1 MLTADNSKYK
11 SPGTWDVSN
20 GLISDSAVV
29 VVQERLSPGGGAL
42 VGTWRVRLR
51 GGGPYLY
58 LLPSLVFLALFTY
71 YPMGFSA
78 YLSLFRWNV
87 LTPERVF
94 VGLENYIQLWW
105 EPLFWLVLRNNLFYA
120 LGTIPTT
127 MALALFL
134 AVLVNQRLGAA
145 RSVYRMALF
154 YPTMIPMVAAA
165 MLWVWIFNPGIGL
178 FNYYTSF
185 LGVPRVEWLYDRHW
199 ALPAIIIMSI
209 WKNFGYFMLI
219 YLAALQGVPADLYEA
234 ADIEG
239 AGAWRR
245 FWGIT
250 FPLLTPAS
258 LFVFVVAIISSFQ
271 VFDQVFVMTQGGP
284 ADQTNVLTFYIY
296 QNAFR
301 FWDIGMGATLTTIF
315 VCLLLVLIVTVFRYA
330 GRRVYYEAD

>member
-1 MLTADNSKYK
+1 MK
-11 SPGTWDVSN
+11 SN
-20 GLISDSAVV
+20 LASDSTGVV
-29 VVQERLSPGGGAL
+29 IPERLSPRVQVRAA
-42 VGTWRVRLR
+42 TWHFRFR
-51 GGGPYLY
+51 GGGVYLY

-87 LTPERVF
+87 LNPERVF
-94 VGLENYIQLWW
+94 IGLENYLTLWR

-134 AVLVNQRLGAA
+134 AVLVNQNLGRV
-145 RSVYRMALF
+145 RSVYRVALF

-234 ADIEG
+234 ASIEG

-315 VCLLLVLIVTVFRYA
+315 ICLLLVLIVVVFRYV

>member
-1 MLTADNSKYK
+1 VKSRPISELT
-11 SPGTWDVSN
+11 T
-20 GLISDSAVV
+20 VV
-29 VVQERLSPGGGAL
+29 AEQRLPLRDQAPAT
-42 VGTWRVRLR
+42 TWRFPFR
-51 GGGPYLY
+51 GGGPYLF

-71 YPMGFSA
+71 YPIGFSA

-87 LTPERVF
+87 LNPERIF
-94 VGLENYIQLWW
+94 IGLENYLSLWH

-134 AVLVNQRLGAA
+134 AVLVNQKLGAA
-145 RSVYRMALF
+145 RSVYRVALF

-185 LGVPRVEWLYDRHW
+185 LGVPHVEWLYDRHW

-219 YLAALQGVPADLYEA
+219 YLAALQGVPTDLYEA
-234 ADIEG
+234 ASIEG

-245 FWGIT
+245 FWRIT

-315 VCLLLVLIVTVFRYA
+315 ICLLLVVILVVFRYV

>member
-1 MLTADNSKYK
+1 
-11 SPGTWDVSN
+11 
-20 GLISDSAVV
+20 
-29 VVQERLSPGGGAL
+29 
-42 VGTWRVRLR
+42 
-51 GGGPYLY
+51 
-58 LLPSLVFLALFTY
+58 
-71 YPMGFSA
+71 
-78 YLSLFRWNV
+78 
-87 LTPERVF
+87 
-94 VGLENYIQLWW
+94 
-105 EPLFWLVLRNNLFYA
+105 
-120 LGTIPTT
+120 

-134 AVLVNQRLGAA
+134 AVLVNQNLGRV
-145 RSVYRMALF
+145 RSVYRVALF

-185 LGVPRVEWLYDRHW
+185 LGVPRIEWLYDRHW

-219 YLAALQGVPADLYEA
+219 YLAALQAVPTDLYEA
-234 ADIEG
+234 ASIEG

-245 FWGIT
+245 FWRIT

-315 VCLLLVLIVTVFRYA
+315 ICLLLVLIVVVFRYV

>member
-1 MLTADNSKYK
+1 M
-11 SPGTWDVSN
+11 
-20 GLISDSAVV
+20 SDSTAVATPETV
-29 VVQERLSPGGGAL
+29 SARAAALATTWRFRFRGGGA
-42 VGTWRVRLR
+42 
-51 GGGPYLY
+51 YLY
-58 LLPSLVFLALFTY
+58 LLPSLAFLALFTY
-71 YPMGFSA
+71 YPISFSA

-87 LTPERVF
+87 LNPEKVF
-94 VGLENYIQLWW
+94 VGIENYLSLWQ

-134 AVLVNQRLGAA
+134 AVLVNQKLGGA
-145 RSVYRMALF
+145 RSLYRVALF

-178 FNYYTSF
+178 FNYYLGF
-185 LGVPRVEWLYDRHW
+185 LGVPKVEWLYDRHW

-219 YLAALQGVPADLYEA
+219 YLAALQGIPSELHEA
-234 ADIEG
+234 AGIEG

-245 FWGIT
+245 FWNIT

-258 LFVFVVAIISSFQ
+258 LFVFIVAIISSFQ

-284 ADQTNVLTFYIY
+284 ADQTNVLVFYIY
-296 QNAFR
+296 QHAFR

-315 VCLLLVLIVTVFRYA
+315 VCLLLVLIMVVFRYL
-330 GRRVYYEAD
+330 GRRIYYEAD

>member
-1 MLTADNSKYK
+1 M
-11 SPGTWDVSN
+11 
-20 GLISDSAVV
+20 SDSTAVV
-29 VVQERLSPGGGAL
+29 TPDSLSARTQAL
-42 VGTWRVRLR
+42 ATTWRFRFR
-51 GGGPYLY
+51 GGGTYLY
-58 LLPSLVFLALFTY
+58 LLPSLAFLALFTY
-71 YPMGFSA
+71 YPIGFSA

-87 LTPERVF
+87 LNPEKIF
-94 VGLENYIQLWW
+94 VGVENYLALWR

-134 AVLVNQRLGAA
+134 AVLVNQKLGAA
-145 RSVYRMALF
+145 RSIYRVALF

-185 LGVPRVEWLYDRHW
+185 LGLPRLEWLYGRHW

-219 YLAALQGVPADLYEA
+219 YLAALQGIPADLHEA
-234 ADIEG
+234 ASIEG

-245 FWGIT
+245 FWSIT
-250 FPLLTPAS
+250 FPLLAPAS

-284 ADQTNVLTFYIY
+284 ADQTNVLVFYIW
-296 QNAFR
+296 QHAFR
-301 FWDIGMGATLTTIF
+301 FWDIGMGATLTTVFI
-315 VCLLLVLIVTVFRYA
+315 CLLLALIAVAFRYV

>member
-1 MLTADNSKYK
+1 M
-11 SPGTWDVSN
+11 
-20 GLISDSAVV
+20 SDSIAVSV
-29 VVQERLSPGGGAL
+29 RDGLSRAEGSWVAAARL
-42 VGTWRVRLR
+42 RLR
-51 GGGPYLY
+51 GPGPYLY

-78 YLSLFRWNV
+78 YLSVFRWNV
-87 LTPERVF
+87 LNPERIF
-94 VGLENYIQLWW
+94 VGLENYFHLWR

-134 AVLVNQRLGAA
+134 AVLVNQKLGVA
-145 RSVYRMALF
+145 RSVYRVALF

-185 LGVPRVEWLYDRHW
+185 LGVPRIEWLYDRHW

-219 YLAALQGVPADLYEA
+219 YLAALQGIPADLYEA

-284 ADQTNVLTFYIY
+284 ADQTNVLTFFIY

-315 VCLLLVLIVTVFRYA
+315 VCLLLVLIVGVFRYV
-330 GRRVYYEAD
+330 GQRVYYEAD

>member
-1 MLTADNSKYK
+1 VN
-11 SPGTWDVSN
+11 N
-20 GLISDSAVV
+20 GLISDPTAVIA
-29 VVQERLSPGGGAL
+29 QGRLSPGGGAL
-42 VGTWRVRLR
+42 VATWRVRLR

-71 YPMGFSA
+71 YPIGFSA
-78 YLSLFRWNV
+78 FLSLFRWNV
-87 LTPERVF
+87 LTPEREL
-94 VGLENYIQLWW
+94 VGLQNYFQLWR

-145 RSVYRMALF
+145 RSVYRVALF

-185 LGVPRVEWLYDRHW
+185 LGIARIEWLYDRHW

-239 AGAWRR
+239 AGVWRR

-315 VCLLLVLIVTVFRYA
+315 VCLLLVLIVVVFRYV

>member
-1 MLTADNSKYK
+1 VKSRPISELT
-11 SPGTWDVSN
+11 T
-20 GLISDSAVV
+20 VV
-29 VVQERLSPGGGAL
+29 AEQRLPLRDQAL
-42 VGTWRVRLR
+42 ATTWRFPFR
-51 GGGPYLY
+51 GGGPYLF

-71 YPMGFSA
+71 YPIGFSA
-78 YLSLFRWNV
+78 YLSLFRWNI
-87 LTPERVF
+87 LNPERIF
-94 VGLENYIQLWW
+94 IGLENYLSLWQ

-134 AVLVNQRLGAA
+134 AVLVNQNLGKV
-145 RSVYRMALF
+145 RSVYRVALF

-185 LGVPRVEWLYDRHW
+185 LGVPHIEWLYDRHW

-219 YLAALQGVPADLYEA
+219 YLAALQGIPADLYEA
-234 ADIEG
+234 ASIEG

-245 FWGIT
+245 FWRIT

-315 VCLLLVLIVTVFRYA
+315 ICLLLVVILVVFRYV

>member
-1 MLTADNSKYK
+1 MSRSTAVAVRNRPS
-11 SPGTWDVSN
+11 GRE
-20 GLISDSAVV
+20 SARVV
-29 VVQERLSPGGGAL
+29 
-42 VGTWRVRLR
+42 TWRLRLR
-51 GGGPYLY
+51 GGGPYLF
-58 LLPSLVFLALFTY
+58 LLPSLLFLAVFTY
-71 YPMGFSA
+71 YPIGFSA
-78 YLSLFRWNV
+78 YLSLFRWNI
-87 LTPERVF
+87 LNPERIF
-94 VGLENYIQLWW
+94 VGLENYLSLWR

-134 AVLVNQRLGAA
+134 AVLVNQKLGMA
-145 RSVYRMALF
+145 RSVYRVALF
-154 YPTMIPMVAAA
+154 YPTMVPMVAAA

-178 FNYYTSF
+178 FNYYSSF
-185 LGVPRVEWLYDRHW
+185 LGVPRIEWLYDRHW

-219 YLAALQGVPADLYEA
+219 YLAALQAIPADLYEA
-234 ADIEG
+234 AGIEG

-315 VCLLLVLIVTVFRYA
+315 VCLLLVVIVVVFRSL
-330 GRRVYYEAD
+330 GRHVYYEAD

>member
-1 MLTADNSKYK
+1 VK
-11 SPGTWDVSN
+11 S
-20 GLISDSAVV
+20 SAAG
-29 VVQERLSPGGGAL
+29 RHR
-42 VGTWRVRLR
+42 TWRSWFQ
-51 GGGPYLY
+51 GGQAYLY
-58 LLPSLVFLALFTY
+58 LVPSLLFLLVFTY
-71 YPMGFSA
+71 YPIGFSA

-87 LTPERVF
+87 LNPEPIF
-94 VGLENYIQLWW
+94 IGLGNYLTLWR

-120 LGTIPTT
+120 FGTIPTT

-134 AVLVNQRLGAA
+134 AILVNQRLGRL
-145 RSVYRMALF
+145 RSIYRVALF

-178 FNYYTSF
+178 FNHYTSY
-185 LGVPRVEWLYDRHW
+185 LGLPRLEWLYDRHW
-199 ALPAIIIMSI
+199 ALPAIMIMSI

-219 YLAALQGVPADLYEA
+219 YLAALQGVPSDLYEA
-234 ADIEG
+234 ASIEG
-239 AGAWRR
+239 AGVWHR
-245 FWGIT
+245 FWKIT

-258 LFVFVVAIISSFQ
+258 LFVFVIAIISSFQ

-284 ADQTNVLTFYIY
+284 ADQTNVLIFYIY

-315 VCLLLVLIVTVFRYA
+315 ICFLLVLIVVVFRYV

>member
-1 MLTADNSKYK
+1 VETREATGRLRA
-11 SPGTWDVSN
+11 
-20 GLISDSAVV
+20 DSAA
-29 VVQERLSPGGGAL
+29 GAVRDGML
-42 VGTWRVRLR
+42 VRIQAGAASWRLR
-51 GGGPYLY
+51 FPSSGAYVY
-58 LLPSLVFLALFTY
+58 LLPSLIFLAVFTY
-71 YPMGFSA
+71 YPIGFSA

-87 LTPERVF
+87 LNPDGVF
-94 VGLENYIQLWW
+94 IGVENYLQLWR

-134 AVLVNQRLGAA
+134 AVLANQKLGSV
-145 RSVYRMALF
+145 RSVYRVALF

-185 LGVPRVEWLYDRHW
+185 LGLPRIEWLYDRHW

-234 ADIEG
+234 ASIEG
-239 AGAWRR
+239 AGPWRR
-245 FWGIT
+245 FWEIT
-250 FPLLTPAS
+250 FPMLTPAS

-296 QNAFR
+296 QHAFR

-315 VCLLLVLIVTVFRYA
+315 ICLLLVLIVVVFRGV
-330 GRRVYYEAD
+330 GRHVYYEVE

>member
-1 MLTADNSKYK
+1 MADS
-11 SPGTWDVSN
+11 T
-20 GLISDSAVV
+20 AVV
-29 VVQERLSPGGGAL
+29 TPERLPARTVALAATWRFRLGGGGA
-42 VGTWRVRLR
+42 
-51 GGGPYLY
+51 YLY
-58 LLPSLVFLALFTY
+58 LLPALVFLAIFTY

-87 LTPERVF
+87 LTPDRVF
-94 VGLENYIQLWW
+94 VGAANYLSLWR

-120 LGTIPTT
+120 LGSIPTT

-134 AVLVNQRLGAA
+134 AVLVNQKLGAA
-145 RSVYRMALF
+145 RSIYRVALF

-178 FNYYTSF
+178 FNYYTGF
-185 LGVPRVEWLYDRHW
+185 LGLPRIEWLYDRHW

-219 YLAALQGVPADLYEA
+219 YLAALQGIPAELYEA
-234 ADIEG
+234 ASLEG
-239 AGAWRR
+239 AGAWARFRR
-245 FWGIT
+245 IT
-250 FPLLTPAS
+250 FPLLAPTS

-284 ADQTNVLTFYIY
+284 ADQTNVLVFYIY

-301 FWDIGMGATLTTIF
+301 FWDIGMGATLTTVFI
-315 VCLLLVLIVTVFRYA
+315 CLLLALIVVVFRSV
-330 GRRVYYEAD
+330 GRRVYYEVE

>member
-1 MLTADNSKYK
+1 M
-11 SPGTWDVSN
+11 
-20 GLISDSAVV
+20 SDSTAVATPDS
-29 VVQERLSPGGGAL
+29 LSARTQAL
-42 VGTWRVRLR
+42 ATTWRFRFR
-51 GGGPYLY
+51 GSGTYLY
-58 LLPSLVFLALFTY
+58 LLPSLAFLVLFTY
-71 YPMGFSA
+71 YPIGFSA

-87 LTPERVF
+87 LTPEKIF
-94 VGLENYIQLWW
+94 VGAENYLALWR

-134 AVLVNQRLGAA
+134 AVLVNQKLGTA
-145 RSVYRMALF
+145 RSIYRIALF

-185 LGVPRVEWLYDRHW
+185 LGLPRPEWLYDRHW

-219 YLAALQGVPADLYEA
+219 YLAALQGIPADLHEA
-234 ADIEG
+234 ASIEG

-250 FPLLTPAS
+250 FPLLAPAS

-284 ADQTNVLTFYIY
+284 ADQTNVLVFYIW
-296 QNAFR
+296 QHAFR
-301 FWDIGMGATLTTIF
+301 FWDIGMGATLTTVFI
-315 VCLLLVLIVTVFRYA
+315 CLLLALIVVVFRYV